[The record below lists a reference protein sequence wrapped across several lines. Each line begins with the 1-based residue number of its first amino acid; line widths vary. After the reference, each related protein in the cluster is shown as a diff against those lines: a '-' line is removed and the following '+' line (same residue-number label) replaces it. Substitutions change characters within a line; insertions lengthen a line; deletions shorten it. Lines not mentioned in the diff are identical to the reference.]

1 MAGGKVV
8 GQITSAANSPDFGIG
23 VGIGMVRMT
32 HWDAGTTLTV
42 KTPDGL
48 RAVTVAEK
56 FWI

>member
-1 MAGGKVV
+1 V

-32 HWDAGTTLTV
+32 HWDAGTRLTA
-42 KTPDGL
+42 KTPDGP